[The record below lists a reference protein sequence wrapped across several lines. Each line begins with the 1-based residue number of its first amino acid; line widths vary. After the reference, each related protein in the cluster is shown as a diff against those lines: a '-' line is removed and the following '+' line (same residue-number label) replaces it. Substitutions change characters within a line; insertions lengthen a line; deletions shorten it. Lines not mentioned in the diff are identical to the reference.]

1 MKNKLTLLLAAFL
14 AVLPLTTFGAEGDNE
29 DKGWEEFLNQFE
41 WTMGPNKAQIGAQAE
56 IQVPEGFR
64 FTGQKGTIN
73 ILEGTGNFPSGDEL
87 GLLINDAED
96 YWVLFEFDE
105 IGYVK
110 DDDKD
115 ELDAD
120 KMLKSMQ
127 EGNKQANK
135 MRESQGIPT
144 FEIAGWQ
151 TPPHYDEASNNLEWG
166 IRLASDRGESINYN
180 TRLLGR
186 KGVMEVTLICD
197 NEQMTTIMP
206 AFRSLLDGYDYISGE
221 KYAEYQEGDKIAK
234 YGLAALVLGGAAV
247 GAAKLGL
254 FAYIALFF
262 KKAGK
267 AIILV
272 IVAIGAFFK
281 KVVSS
286 IFGGRKRNDEVDTY

>member
-29 DKGWEEFLNQFE
+29 DKEWEEFLNQFE

-64 FTGQKGTIN
+64 FTGQKGTID

-166 IRLASDRGESINYN
+166 IRLASDRGESVNYN